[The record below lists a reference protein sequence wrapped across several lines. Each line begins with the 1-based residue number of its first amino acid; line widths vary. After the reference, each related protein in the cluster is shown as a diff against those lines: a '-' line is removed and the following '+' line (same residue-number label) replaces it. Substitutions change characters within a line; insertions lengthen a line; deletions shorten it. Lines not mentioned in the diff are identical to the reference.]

1 MEMDFKDFTFL
12 NSEPLTLILIFRD
25 QIKMNIAVG
34 FIEIFQITFL
44 LQTFPI

>member
-1 MEMDFKDFTFL
+1 MEMDFKDLTFKT
-12 NSEPLTLILIFRD
+12 LTLISIFRD

-44 LQTFPI
+44 FQTFPI

>member
-1 MEMDFKDFTFL
+1 MEMDFKDFTFK
-12 NSEPLTLILIFRD
+12 SLTLILIFRD
-25 QIKMNIAVG
+25 QIKKNIAIG

>member
-1 MEMDFKDFTFL
+1 MDLKDFTFKT
-12 NSEPLTLILIFRD
+12 LTLILIFRD